1 MLKQDKGENQ
11 NFWISYADLMAG
23 LLFVFILVV
32 GAIVV
37 KTLLIQSDLQTMRID
52 LEKEK
57 SALEMSESELSDKKK
72 RLRAL
77 VSKLKAS
84 KEKNMELSMMISM
97 LRGETDDLK
106 DAISLLNFSIEEKA
120 SKLSLSEKEMLLLKE
135 LLLESEEDS
144 EMQRYKA
151 QVLNKELNGTKAEV
165 AQLQI
170 FVKNADSRHELDSSF
185 IKIRDEEI
193 AQLEKALLL
202 KKRAY
207 QQVVEDLNITKI
219 KIKNLTGIKISV
231 VRRLKKK
238 LGNSIEIDLKTGSLR
253 FSSNILFTQG
263 KAELKPSAKKELSRV
278 LGKYIDILLN
288 DPKMRRYVDL
298 ITIEGHTNSDGSYL
312 YNLDLS
318 QQRALAVMNFLYKQY
333 PKNRQL
339 YRKYLSASGRSYSE
353 PILNKNAKEDK
364 DASRRIE
371 IKFRIK
377 SEDAVRELMNY
388 LNKKDTTNVK

>member
-1 MLKQDKGENQ
+1 MLKQDNNESQ

-37 KTLLIQSDLQTMRID
+37 KTLLMQSDLQTIRLN

-57 SALEMSESELSDKKK
+57 SALEMSESQLFQKKK
-72 RLRAL
+72 KLREL
-77 VSKLKAS
+77 VKKLQAS
-84 KEKNMELSMMISM
+84 REENMRLSMKISM
-97 LRGETDDLK
+97 LRTETDDLK
-106 DAISLLNFSIEEKA
+106 DEISILSLDVNTKA
-120 SKLSLSEKEMLLLKE
+120 SKLTLTEKEMQLLKE
-135 LLLESEEDS
+135 LLLESEEEED
-144 EMQRYKA
+144 MLRYKIDII
-151 QVLNKELNGTKAEV
+151 NKELDGTKSEI
-165 AQLQI
+165 AQLQT
-170 FVKNADSRHELDSSF
+170 FVKNADARHELDSSF

-202 KKRAY
+202 KSRDY
-207 QQVVEDLNITKI
+207 QRVVEDLNITKI

-238 LGNSIEIDLKTGSLR
+238 LGNSIAIDPKTGSLI

-263 KAELKPSAKKELSRV
+263 KAELKPSSKKQLSHI
-278 LGKYIDILLN
+278 LGKYIDVLLN
-288 DPKMRRYVDL
+288 DPKMRRYIDL

-318 QQRALAVMNFLYKQY
+318 QQRALAVMRFLYKQY
-333 PKNRQL
+333 PKNSNL
-339 YRKYLSASGRSYSE
+339 FKKYLSASGRSFAE
-353 PILNKNAKEDK
+353 PILGKNNKEDK

-377 SEDAVRELMNY
+377 SEDAVKELMNY
-388 LNKKDTTNVK
+388 LNKKEN

>member
-1 MLKQDKGENQ
+1 MLKQDKGESQ
-11 NFWISYADLMAG
+11 NFWVSYADLMAG

-57 SALEMSESELSDKKK
+57 SALEMSETELSSKKK
-72 RLRAL
+72 RLREL
-77 VSKLKAS
+77 VAKLKAS
-84 KEKNMELSMMISM
+84 REENMELSMLISR
-97 LRGETDDLK
+97 LKGETDDLK
-106 DAISLLNFSIEEKA
+106 DAVSLLNASIVEKA
-120 SKLSLSEKEMLLLKE
+120 SKLSLSEKEMQLLKE
-135 LLLESEEDS
+135 LLLESEEDES
-144 EMQRYKA
+144 MLRYKIDI
-151 QVLNKELNGTKAEV
+151 VNKELDGTKSEIT
-165 AQLQI
+165 QLQSI
-170 FVKNADSRHELDSSF
+170 VKNSDARHELDSSF

-207 QQVVEDLNITKI
+207 QQVVEDLDITKI

-231 VRRLKKK
+231 VQRLKKK
-238 LGNSIEIDLKTGSLR
+238 LGNSIEIDPKTGSLR

-263 KAELKPSAKKELSRV
+263 KAELKPSAKKELSRI
-278 LGKYIDILLN
+278 LGRYIDVLLN

-333 PKNRQL
+333 PKNRKL
-339 YRKYLSASGRSYSE
+339 FKKYLSASGRSFAE
-353 PILNKNAKEDK
+353 PILGKNKKEDK
-364 DASRRIE
+364 NASRRIE

-388 LNKKDTTNVK
+388 LNKKELSNAK

>member
-1 MLKQDKGENQ
+1 MLKQDKNESQ

-37 KTLLIQSDLQTMRID
+37 KTLLMQSDLQTIRLN

-57 SALEMSESELSDKKK
+57 SALELSESQLFEKKK
-72 RLRAL
+72 KLREL
-77 VSKLKAS
+77 VSKLQAS
-84 KEKNMELSMMISM
+84 REENMRLSMQISM
-97 LRGETDDLK
+97 LKSETDELK
-106 DAISLLNFSIEEKA
+106 NEVSILNLDIKTKA
-120 SKLSLSEKEMLLLKE
+120 SKLTLSEKEMQLLKE
-135 LLLESEEDS
+135 LLLENEEDAN
-144 EMQRYKA
+144 MLRYKIDI
-151 QVLNKELNGTKAEV
+151 LHKEVEGTKTEIT
-165 AQLQI
+165 QLQS
-170 FVKNADSRHELDSSF
+170 FVQSANARHELDSSF

-202 KKRAY
+202 KSRDY
-207 QQVVEDLNITKI
+207 QRVIEDLNITKI

-231 VRRLKKK
+231 VQRLKKK
-238 LGNSIEIDLKTGSLR
+238 LGNSIEIDPQTGALR

-263 KAELKPSAKKELSRV
+263 EAELKPSAKKELSRI
-278 LGKYIDILLN
+278 LGKYIDVLLN

-312 YNLDLS
+312 FNLDLS
-318 QQRALAVMNFLYKQY
+318 QRRALAVMEFLYTQY
-333 PKNRQL
+333 PNNREL
-339 YRKYLSASGRSYSE
+339 FKKYLSASGRSFAE
-353 PILNKNAKEDK
+353 PILDANKKEDK

-377 SEDAVRELMNY
+377 SEDAVKELMNY
-388 LNKKDTTNVK
+388 LNKKEN

>member
-1 MLKQDKGENQ
+1 MLKQDKNESQ

-37 KTLLIQSDLQTMRID
+37 KTLLMQSDLQTIRLN

-57 SALEMSESELSDKKK
+57 SALEMSESELFQKKK
-72 RLRAL
+72 KLREL
-77 VSKLKAS
+77 VKKLQAS
-84 KEKNMELSMMISM
+84 REENMRLSMQISM
-97 LRGETDDLK
+97 LKTQTDDLK
-106 DAISLLNFSIEEKA
+106 DEISILNLDIKKKA
-120 SKLSLSEKEMLLLKE
+120 SKLTLSEKEMLLLKE
-135 LLLESEEDS
+135 LLLESEE
-144 EMQRYKA
+144 EANMLRYKIDII
-151 QVLNKELNGTKAEV
+151 NKELDGTKSEIS
-165 AQLQI
+165 QLQT
-170 FVKNADSRHELDSSF
+170 FVKNADARHELDSSF

-202 KKRAY
+202 KSRDY
-207 QQVVEDLNITKI
+207 QRVVEDLNITKM

-231 VRRLKKK
+231 VQRLKKK
-238 LGNSIEIDLKTGSLR
+238 LGNSIAIDPKTGSLR

-263 KAELKPSAKKELSRV
+263 KAELKPSAKKELSRI
-278 LGKYIDILLN
+278 LGKYIDVLLN
-288 DPKMRRYVDL
+288 DSKMRRYIDI
-298 ITIEGHTNSDGSYL
+298 ITIEGHTNSDGTYL

-318 QQRALAVMNFLYKQY
+318 QQRALTVMRFLYKQY

-339 YRKYLSASGRSYSE
+339 FKRYLSASGRSFSE
-353 PILNKNAKEDK
+353 PILDKYNKEDK

-377 SEDAVRELMNY
+377 SEDAVKELMNY
-388 LNKKDTTNVK
+388 LNKKES

>member
-1 MLKQDKGENQ
+1 MLKQNKDENQ
-11 NFWISYADLMAG
+11 NFWVSYADLMAG

-37 KTLLIQSDLQTMRID
+37 KTLLMQSDLEAIRIN

-57 SALEMSESELSDKKK
+57 IALEMSESELFQKKSK
-72 RLRAL
+72 LRQLVKKLRASREENL
-77 VSKLKAS
+77 KLS
-84 KEKNMELSMMISM
+84 LMISR
-97 LRGETDDLK
+97 LESETNELK
-106 DAISLLNFSIEEKA
+106 DDISLLNLNIQTKA
-120 SKLSLSEKEMLLLKE
+120 SKLSLNDKELQSLKE
-135 LLLESEEDS
+135 LLLASEEDAN
-144 EMQRYKA
+144 MLGFKIDI
-151 QVLNKELNGTKAEV
+151 LNKEAS
-165 AQLQI
+165 QL
-170 FVKNADSRHELDSSF
+170 KNYIKDANARHELDSTF

-202 KKRAY
+202 KARDY
-207 QQVVEDLNITKI
+207 QRVVEDLNITKI

-238 LGNSIEIDLKTGSLR
+238 LGNSIEINPQTGALS

-278 LGKYIDILLN
+278 LGRYIDVLLN
-288 DPKMRRYVDL
+288 DAKMRRYVDL

-318 QQRALAVMNFLYKQY
+318 QQRALAVMRFLYKQY
-333 PKNRQL
+333 PKNTKL
-339 YRKYLSASGRSYSE
+339 YKKYLSASGRSFAE
-353 PILNKNAKEDK
+353 PILDKNNKENK

-377 SEDAVRELMNY
+377 NEEAVRELMNY
-388 LNKKDTTNVK
+388 LNKKDGVPLGYK

>member
-1 MLKQDKGENQ
+1 MLKQDRDESQ
-11 NFWISYADLMAG
+11 NFWVSYADLMAG

-57 SALEMSESELSDKKK
+57 SALEISESELSSKKK
-72 RLRAL
+72 RLREL
-77 VSKLKAS
+77 VAKLKAS
-84 KEKNMELSMMISM
+84 REENMELTMLISR
-97 LRGETDDLK
+97 LKSETDDLK
-106 DAISLLNFSIEEKA
+106 DAVSLLNASIVENA
-120 SKLSLSEKEMLLLKE
+120 SKLSLSEKEMQLLKE
-135 LLLESEEDS
+135 LLLESEED
-144 EMQRYKA
+144 ENMLRYKIDII
-151 QVLNKELNGTKAEV
+151 NKELDDTKAEV
-165 AQLQI
+165 VQLQS
-170 FVKNADSRHELDSSF
+170 FVKNADARHELDSSF

-207 QQVVEDLNITKI
+207 QQVVEDLDITKL

-231 VRRLKKK
+231 VQRLKKK
-238 LGNSIEIDLKTGSLR
+238 LGNSIEIDPKTGSLR

-263 KAELKPSAKKELSRV
+263 KAELKPSAKKELSRI
-278 LGKYIDILLN
+278 LGRYIDVLLN

-318 QQRALAVMNFLYKQY
+318 QQRALAVMNFLYNQY
-333 PKNRQL
+333 PKNREL
-339 YRKYLSASGRSYSE
+339 FKKYLSASGRSFAE
-353 PILNKNAKEDK
+353 PILGKNKKEDK

-388 LNKKDTTNVK
+388 LNKKETSNAK

>member
-1 MLKQDKGENQ
+1 MLKQNKDENQ
-11 NFWISYADLMAG
+11 NFWVSYADLMAG

-37 KTLLIQSDLQTMRID
+37 KTLLMQSDLETIRIN

-57 SALEMSESELSDKKK
+57 IALEMSESELFQKKSK
-72 RLRAL
+72 LRELVKKLRASREENL
-77 VSKLKAS
+77 KLS
-84 KEKNMELSMMISM
+84 LMISR
-97 LRGETDDLK
+97 LESETSELK
-106 DAISLLNFSIEEKA
+106 DDISLLNLNIQTKA
-120 SKLSLSEKEMLLLKE
+120 SKLSLNDKELQSLKE
-135 LLLESEEDS
+135 LLLASEEDAN
-144 EMQRYKA
+144 MLGFKIDI
-151 QVLNKELNGTKAEV
+151 LNKEAS
-165 AQLQI
+165 QLKDHI
-170 FVKNADSRHELDSSF
+170 NNANARHELDSTF

-202 KKRAY
+202 KARDY
-207 QQVVEDLNITKI
+207 QRVVEDLNITKI

-238 LGNSIEIDLKTGSLR
+238 LGNSIEINPQTGALS

-278 LGKYIDILLN
+278 LGRYIDVLLN
-288 DPKMRRYVDL
+288 DAKMRRYVDL

-318 QQRALAVMNFLYKQY
+318 QQRALAVMRFLYKQY
-333 PKNRQL
+333 PKNKKL
-339 YRKYLSASGRSYSE
+339 YKKYLSASGRSFAE
-353 PILNKNAKEDK
+353 PILDRNNKEDK

-377 SEDAVRELMNY
+377 NEEAVRELMNF
-388 LNKKDTTNVK
+388 LNKKDGVPLEYK

>member
-1 MLKQDKGENQ
+1 MLKQDKNESQ

-37 KTLLIQSDLQTMRID
+37 KTLLMQSDLQTIRLN

-57 SALEMSESELSDKKK
+57 SALEMSESELFQKKK
-72 RLRAL
+72 KLREL
-77 VSKLKAS
+77 VKKLQAS
-84 KEKNMELSMMISM
+84 REENMRLSMQISM
-97 LRGETDDLK
+97 LKTQTDDLK
-106 DAISLLNFSIEEKA
+106 DEISILNLDIEKKA
-120 SKLSLSEKEMLLLKE
+120 SKLTLSEKEMLLLKE
-135 LLLESEEDS
+135 LLLESEE
-144 EMQRYKA
+144 EANMLRYKIDII
-151 QVLNKELNGTKAEV
+151 NKELDGTKSEIS
-165 AQLQI
+165 QLQT
-170 FVKNADSRHELDSSF
+170 FVKNADARHELDSSF

-202 KKRAY
+202 KSRDY
-207 QQVVEDLNITKI
+207 QRVVEDLNITKM

-231 VRRLKKK
+231 VQRLKKK
-238 LGNSIEIDLKTGSLR
+238 LGNSIAIDPKTGSLR

-263 KAELKPSAKKELSRV
+263 KAELKPSAKKELSRI
-278 LGKYIDILLN
+278 LGKYIDVLLN
-288 DPKMRRYVDL
+288 DSKMRRYIDI
-298 ITIEGHTNSDGSYL
+298 ITIEGHTNSDGTYL

-318 QQRALAVMNFLYKQY
+318 QQRALTVMRFLYKQY

-339 YRKYLSASGRSYSE
+339 FKRYLSASGRSFSE
-353 PILNKNAKEDK
+353 PILDKYNKEDK

-377 SEDAVRELMNY
+377 SEDAVKELMNY
-388 LNKKDTTNVK
+388 LNKKES